1 MGGIVRVNPVVL
13 ISMAVVFL
21 ALCGT
26 AFAAPSVPCHTAFS
40 ANTIYTFNESANIS
54 GSYCFAVAAD
64 NVTINC
70 AGKSITGSNT
80 SVGIQST
87 SFNTTVENCNISNF
101 SIGIDYIGAN
111 NGMILN
117 VTASTTDASSPAIY
131 LSSSNYTVIANS
143 TATAING
150 HAITVGSS
158 SDYNTVCNN
167 TLISSS
173 GTGTLLSVDSSI
185 GNRFYWNNFTDT
197 GSSYA
202 TDSNPAGSNFYN
214 ATTPN
219 GTNEGNIWYNVMNGS
234 VQALGANHS
243 AGFPP
248 LYIGIAGTGLPY
260 GVTSSLAKV
269 NIGVVD
275 YAPLTSRQALQCGAL
290 SAAGATYNLSANVS
304 ISGASCFNVTAANI
318 TLDCNGFGM
327 AGNNSSSTSGVYSNQ
342 FNTTVRNCQI
352 SNFSTGIYFSG
363 ATNGTIQNTSIN
375 ITQTITDKDV
385 HGIYFYNGANYNR
398 IIGSSAYASSGY
410 GIFLRSGSSF
420 NTITASSA
428 TTDTNNAIY
437 IYSNSN
443 NNTFNRSNATN
454 AGHMSVCIETSSR
467 NTFTNGQITGKQATY
482 GALSINWGSANNTVS
497 NSAINGNGGNYAAT
511 LMAGSNT
518 GNRFINNTILN
529 ATTLIHLD
537 SGAGINAFHWN
548 NFTAATTYVDD
559 ANGSNYYNAT
569 ISGRGEGNIWANVM
583 DGSVEITGTDNSTG
597 FPLLRIGTA
606 GTGYPYNNST
616 SGGKLSGAAV
626 DYAPLTSAAPAASSC
641 KTLSTPNN
649 VTTLASNVSING
661 QTCFNVTAENVT
673 LDCNG
678 FGIRGNNAS
687 GTYGIYSNQLNTTIR
702 NCNVSNF
709 NDAIGSYNTAGT
721 RILDSSA
728 SSSAC
733 NVLALYNATGAV
745 VQNVNATKIG
755 TACSV
760 IAIAYGSNTVVENS
774 TLIGVNGVWTDGST
788 MITGTR
794 IVNNTFSC
802 PASLQC
808 INFGAKSSGSMVALN
823 NFSGAGTYVIDN
835 NGSNYYNYTVYG
847 INQGNIYENVVNG
860 SVSITGSSASSV
872 PGFSVGTT
880 GTGYPYNGTTSAG
893 KFSCGFAGCGDY
905 APLTAAP
912 LLNCSNLT
920 AAGTTYKLFTPA
932 SINGATCFNVQ
943 AANITLNCAGFSM
956 LGNNSTRTYGVYSN
970 QFNTTIKNCQ
980 ISNFSTG
987 IYLNGAT
994 NGTIRDSSV
1003 GTTYE
1008 SDSMLNGNGIYL
1020 ANSANYNTIANATVT
1035 SISRDAIRLVSSS
1048 YNTIADSTATADS
1061 YAISLSSSSGNTI
1074 ANTTATAT
1082 TQYAIILVSGSNN
1095 AITNSTGT
1103 TTDGDAISISSS
1115 SNNII
1120 TNSTGASES
1129 GYGISISSS
1138 SNTTIASSTATS
1150 AQEDDL
1156 YFTPSDSLD
1165 CANNFTGVTG
1175 TGGKPILYYGNA
1187 PATVSNND
1195 TSLIILCNASYSSIT
1210 GSNATKGG
1218 IQVYYTNNSNF
1229 SGITGI
1235 SGPRYGIYLISS
1247 SNNAIADASA
1257 TANDAA
1263 IYLALSFNN
1272 TLTNSTATSNNTD
1285 IYIEG
1290 PVSSCS
1296 GENWMCGFF
1305 SSDKESCEALNC
1317 TWASIAGNNAF
1328 TNNTVTGGTHGFHV
1342 SEMTNTTFIGNA
1354 IKNNSLD
1361 GVYLDSA
1368 SSGNTFYWNNFTGT
1382 SGVYVNDANGGNHYN
1397 TTISGHGEGNI
1408 WANVMDGRVAITGTS
1423 NSTGF
1428 PSLRYGTNGSGY
1440 PYGNSTSERMFSC
1453 NYAGCAD
1460 YAPLTDPGIVPN
1472 VIGNGLSINVS
1483 GPSLNASVSI
1493 GGSSGDVNGTRQNGT
1508 KTVNIT
1514 NSGTGR
1520 PLFVFGYR
1528 FTNASLNFSGV
1539 RVEEGTS
1546 GGMAYASI
1554 SGINSSNLVG
1564 GKTLYMYNASTTINS
1579 VCVKD
1584 EEDATY
1590 ASISST
1596 CTASDETIVTCDG
1609 ANHSGYTCAYNG
1621 TTAII
1626 TGLLHSAAIQFA
1638 PAAPGSSPSGG
1649 SGNNGGGSSGTYYPQ
1664 QQQQNSTPAAECA
1677 SFTYET
1683 CPQECVVCPPCA
1695 ACSSIS
1701 CQTQAFCA
1709 NIGFNR
1715 SWYESTKSAP
1725 PVAPTAPEQPSVWI
1739 PSKLPATP
1747 AGQPAA
1753 PIAAQSAQADNGSG
1767 MIGTA
1772 LMLGAIV
1779 AVAGALF
1786 FFAWKGR
1793 KKHGL

>member
-1 MGGIVRVNPVVL
+1 
-13 ISMAVVFL
+13 MAVVFL

-616 SGGKLSGAAV
+616 SGGKLSGAVA
-626 DYAPLTSAAPAASSC
+626 DYAPLTSAAPAAASC
-641 KTLSTPNN
+641 GTLSTPNN

-678 FGIRGNNAS
+678 FDIRGNNAS

-755 TACSV
+755 AACSV
-760 IAIAYGSNTVVENS
+760 IAIAYGSNTIVENS

-788 MITGTR
+788 VITGTR

-920 AAGTTYKLFTPA
+920 AAGTIYRLYTPA

-943 AANITLNCAGFSM
+943 AANVTLDCAGFSM

-970 QFNTTIKNCQ
+970 QSNTTIKNCQ
-980 ISNFSTG
+980 ISNFSEGIRFSGATGSLMQNNTITATFFGGYGIRITGGSHRNSMVQNSISTGNASG
-987 IYLNGAT
+987 IYIDGGQNVSVDCLGTSMIGGNYNITYGIDSTQANTTVKNCIISNFSSAIYFDGAT
-994 NGTIRDSSV
+994 NGTIRNV
-1003 GTTYE
+1003 TANTTLTQYGGDG
-1008 SDSMLNGNGIYL
+1008 STGDGIVLSGADGNAITASR
-1020 ANSANYNTIANATVT
+1020 ANSLAGYSIRLLSSSNNTIANSTANADYAAIFIDSGSGGNTISGTNATAASDAIDIRGAYNTIANSASNASSNDAFYLSGGPYNTIANSTATAGSS
-1035 SISRDAIRLVSSS
+1035 SIQFSSSS
-1048 YNTIADSTATADS
+1048 YNTIENTT
-1061 YAISLSSSSGNTI
+1061 LKSSSG
-1074 ANTTATAT
+1074 
-1082 TQYAIILVSGSNN
+1082 
-1095 AITNSTGT
+1095 TGT
-1103 TTDGDAISISSS
+1103 LLDID
-1115 SNNII
+1115 
-1120 TNSTGASES
+1120 
-1129 GYGISISSS
+1129 
-1138 SNTTIASSTATS
+1138 
-1150 AQEDDL
+1150 
-1156 YFTPSDSLD
+1156 SDS
-1165 CANNFTGVTG
+1165 G
-1175 TGGKPILYYGNA
+1175 
-1187 PATVSNND
+1187 
-1195 TSLIILCNASYSSIT
+1195 
-1210 GSNATKGG
+1210 
-1218 IQVYYTNNSNF
+1218 
-1229 SGITGI
+1229 
-1235 SGPRYGIYLISS
+1235 
-1247 SNNAIADASA
+1247 
-1257 TANDAA
+1257 
-1263 IYLALSFNN
+1263 
-1272 TLTNSTATSNNTD
+1272 
-1285 IYIEG
+1285 
-1290 PVSSCS
+1290 
-1296 GENWMCGFF
+1296 
-1305 SSDKESCEALNC
+1305 
-1317 TWASIAGNNAF
+1317 
-1328 TNNTVTGGTHGFHV
+1328 
-1342 SEMTNTTFIGNA
+1342 
-1354 IKNNSLD
+1354 
-1361 GVYLDSA
+1361 
-1368 SSGNTFYWNNFTGT
+1368 GNTFYWNNFTAT
-1382 SGVYVNDANGGNHYN
+1382 TGVYASDMNGSNIWNGSANG
-1397 TTISGHGEGNI
+1397 IPEGNI
-1408 WANVMDGRVAITGTS
+1408 WANVMNGSVLAAGNTHS
-1423 NSTGF
+1423 SGF
-1428 PSLRYGTNGSGY
+1428 PALYIGAFGLGY
-1440 PYGNSTSERMFSC
+1440 PYSNAT
-1453 NYAGCAD
+1453 AGDKLSGSVVD
-1460 YAPLTDPGIVPN
+1460 YAPLTSNNQLADTVTLAL
-1472 VIGNGLSINVS
+1472 NGSSANISYVYSAAYALTI
-1483 GPSLNASVSI
+1483 NASSASGTQSI
-1493 GGSSGDVNGTRQNGT
+1493 YQNGT
-1508 KTVNIT
+1508 PVGTTNYSAILGAGSYNITANSSGNANYTAASVAYFANVTQANSTIALNTSSWSIQAGTASNVTCTVNNNQT
-1514 NSGTGR
+1514 PTYLYRNGAQVGNST
-1520 PLFVFGYR
+1520 
-1528 FTNASLNFSGV
+1528 A
-1539 RVEEGTS
+1539 
-1546 GGMAYASI
+1546 GGMI
-1554 SGINSSNLVG
+1554 SDTQALPAG
-1564 GKTLYMYNASTTINS
+1564 TYN
-1579 VCVKD
+1579 
-1584 EEDATY
+1584 
-1590 ASISST
+1590 
-1596 CTASDETIVTCDG
+1596 
-1609 ANHSGYTCAYNG
+1609 YTCNSTGSQNYTAAATKSSILTV
-1621 TTAII
+1621 TT
-1626 TGLLHSAAIQFA
+1626 
-1638 PAAPGSSPSGG
+1638 PSPSPSPGQD
-1649 SGNNGGGSSGTYYPQ
+1649 SNGGGSAGSGSSSPSSAKDTSTTNVDVGLGRACAVAITREMSSSTSLSTLTTTLENTGGSGCSMTDYAFTDTIPSDFPALNAVTFNPQYTSRDGWAVTFNFPTFAAGESKVLTYSANQWIRTSLAKNCTTYTMTAKKAQAAQPTTNTTVQPQ
-1664 QQQQNSTPAAECA
+1664 ENSTWVPRKMPALPNEQPPAA
-1677 SFTYET
+1677 
-1683 CPQECVVCPPCA
+1683 PA
-1695 ACSSIS
+1695 A
-1701 CQTQAFCA
+1701 Q
-1709 NIGFNR
+1709 
-1715 SWYESTKSAP
+1715 
-1725 PVAPTAPEQPSVWI
+1725 VAPTDNSPGI
-1739 PSKLPATP
+1739 M
-1747 AGQPAA
+1747 G
-1753 PIAAQSAQADNGSG
+1753 IA
-1767 MIGTA
+1767 
-1772 LMLGAIV
+1772 LVLGAIAV
-1779 AVAGALF
+1779 VAGLLLF
-1786 FFAWKGR
+1786 LARKGR
-1793 KKHGL
+1793 KKKGL